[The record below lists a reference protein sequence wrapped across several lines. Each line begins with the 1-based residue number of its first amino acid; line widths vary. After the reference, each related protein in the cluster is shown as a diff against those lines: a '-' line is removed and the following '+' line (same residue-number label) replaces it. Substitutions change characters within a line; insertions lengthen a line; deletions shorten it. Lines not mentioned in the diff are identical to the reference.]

1 MSYGLGLGIIDLELG
16 LGVPVISIIII
27 PMVIV
32 ATYGAILT
40 VSVVWLL
47 FVMLYFCPCLCYVF
61 GFWYKLRLLA

>member
-32 ATYGAILT
+32 PTYGAILT

-47 FVMLYFCPCLCYVF
+47 FVMLCFFVPVSVTFLVF
-61 GFWYKLRLLA
+61 GINCGY